1 MMQTHQG
8 GGKLTR
14 IGKKLLEGIVRP
26 GGSGGVVVLRKEP
39 SR

>member
-1 MMQTHQG
+1 MQTHQG

-39 SR
+39 SG